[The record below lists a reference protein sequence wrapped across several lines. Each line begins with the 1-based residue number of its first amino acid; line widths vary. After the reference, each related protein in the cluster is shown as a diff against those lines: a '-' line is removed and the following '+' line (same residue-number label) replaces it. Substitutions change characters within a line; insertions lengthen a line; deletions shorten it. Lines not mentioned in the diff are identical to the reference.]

1 MYLPSLKSSFML
13 GLLFLTPFWM
23 KGINITGD
31 STTFYDIHQSG
42 FKAIYQLQGKYQ
54 AERSRINQQLQW
66 LALQLVH
73 RTSADQKVE
82 LLEEKL
88 ELLDALSRVENAE
101 TLEMLKVRYGKGID
115 LIRVM
120 YEKILGLDHHFSSM
134 QTYQNVA
141 VLSNPNTFPAF
152 KQIQGILKEK
162 SSSKLGFSFPS
173 IWESN
178 AFLTATFSIVS
189 SLLGKGRSEEKSAEI
204 NEISCVLDFTLRMHG
219 DLNIVR
225 HETEFLKKAN
235 QALKEECEALFKEYT
250 LFLDYL
256 VPLADCRKN
265 DDWEQ
270 LQEQL
275 LEFMGQLQ
283 NESTKNVQEAKKKEV
298 DLAFA
303 TQRVADFITKY
314 SNFIQQGIQYYQ
326 KFDSII
332 SSYENE
338 ATCAPSLPHQF
349 QELKYDI
356 KTTIEKF
363 NNTYNLP
370 EIQGSRLKSLLYGG
384 IN

>member
-13 GLLFLTPFWM
+13 GLLLLSHFSTTA
-23 KGINITGD
+23 ISITAD
-31 STTFYDIHQSG
+31 STTFYNIHQSG
-42 FKAIYQLQGKYQ
+42 FEAIYLLQGKYQ
-54 AERSRINQQLQW
+54 AERSQINQQLEW
-66 LALQLVH
+66 LALQLAH
-73 RTSADQKVE
+73 HTSADRKIG

-101 TLEMLKVRYGKGID
+101 TLEILKVRYGKGID
-115 LIRVM
+115 LIKVM

-152 KQIQGILKEK
+152 KNIQGILKEK
-162 SSSKLGFSFPS
+162 SSSKLGFSFPG

-189 SLLGKGRSEEKSAEI
+189 SLLGKGKSEEKSAEL
-204 NEISCVLDFTLRMHG
+204 NKISCVLDFTLRMHG

-283 NESTKNVQEAKKKEV
+283 DESTKNVQEAKKKEV

>member
-1 MYLPSLKSSFML
+1 MDLTSLKSSFML
-13 GLLFLTPFWM
+13 GLLFLTHFSMTAISIP
-23 KGINITGD
+23 GD
-31 STTFYDIHQSG
+31 SITFYDIHQSG
-42 FKAIYQLQGKYQ
+42 FEAIYQLQGEYLG
-54 AERSRINQQLQW
+54 ERNRINRELQW
-66 LALQLVH
+66 LAVQYAQL
-73 RTSADQKVE
+73 TSADEKVAFLKE
-82 LLEEKL
+82 KIDLLE
-88 ELLDALSRVENAE
+88 ALSQTENAE
-101 TLEMLKVRYGKGID
+101 KVEMLKVRYGKGID
-115 LIRVM
+115 LIKVM

-152 KQIQGILKEK
+152 KNVQAILKEK
-162 SSSKLGFSFPS
+162 SSSKLGFSIPG

-189 SLLGKGRSEEKSAEI
+189 SLLGKGRTEEKSAEL
-204 NEISCVLDFTLRMHG
+204 NEISCVLDFTLRMNG

-250 LFLDYL
+250 FFLDYL
-256 VPLADCRKN
+256 VPLADCRKH

-275 LEFMGQLQ
+275 LKFIDQLQ
-283 NESTKNVQEAKKKEV
+283 NESTKNQLEAQKKEV

-338 ATCAPSLPHQF
+338 KTCAPSLPHQF

>member
-13 GLLFLTPFWM
+13 GLLLLSHFSMTA
-23 KGINITGD
+23 ISITGD
-31 STTFYDIHQSG
+31 STTFYNIHQSG
-42 FKAIYQLQGKYQ
+42 FEAIYLLQGKYQ
-54 AERSRINQQLQW
+54 AERNQISQQLEW
-66 LALQLVH
+66 LALQLAH
-73 RTSADQKVE
+73 RTSADRKVG

-88 ELLDALSRVENAE
+88 ELLDALSRIENAE

-115 LIRVM
+115 LIKVM
-120 YEKILGLDHHFSSM
+120 YEKVLGLDHHFSSM

-162 SSSKLGFSFPS
+162 SNTRLGFSFPG

-275 LEFMGQLQ
+275 LKFMGQLQ
-283 NESTKNVQEAKKKEV
+283 EESTKNVQEAKKKEV

-349 QELKYDI
+349 QELKNDI

>member
-73 RTSADQKVE
+73 LTSADQKVE

-189 SLLGKGRSEEKSAEI
+189 SLLAR
-204 NEISCVLDFTLRMHG
+204 L
-219 DLNIVR
+219 
-225 HETEFLKKAN
+225 
-235 QALKEECEALFKEYT
+235 
-250 LFLDYL
+250 
-256 VPLADCRKN
+256 
-265 DDWEQ
+265 
-270 LQEQL
+270 
-275 LEFMGQLQ
+275 
-283 NESTKNVQEAKKKEV
+283 
-298 DLAFA
+298 
-303 TQRVADFITKY
+303 
-314 SNFIQQGIQYYQ
+314 
-326 KFDSII
+326 
-332 SSYENE
+332 SYFEN
-338 ATCAPSLPHQF
+338 
-349 QELKYDI
+349 K
-356 KTTIEKF
+356 
-363 NNTYNLP
+363 
-370 EIQGSRLKSLLYGG
+370 
-384 IN
+384 

>member
-1 MYLPSLKSSFML
+1 MYLASLKSCFML
-13 GLLFLTPFWM
+13 GLLSLAHFSTIAMNFP
-23 KGINITGD
+23 GD
-31 STTFYDIHQSG
+31 STTFDGIHQSG
-42 FKAIYQLQGKYQ
+42 FEAIYLLQDEYQ
-54 AERSRINQQLQW
+54 TKRNRIDQELQW
-66 LALQLVH
+66 LGLQLANA
-73 RTSADQKVE
+73 TSADEKVGI
-82 LLEEKL
+82 LEEKL
-88 ELLDALSRVENAE
+88 QLLEALSQIENAE
-101 TLEMLKVRYGKGID
+101 ALEVLKVRYGKGVD
-115 LIRVM
+115 LIKVM

-152 KQIQGILKEK
+152 KNIQAVLKEK
-162 SSSKLGFSFPS
+162 SSSKLGFTFPG

-189 SLLGKGRSEEKSAEI
+189 SLLGKGKAEEKSAEMDQ
-204 NEISCVLDFTLRMHG
+204 ISCVLDFTLRMNG

-275 LEFMGQLQ
+275 LKFIDQLKD
-283 NESTKNVQEAKKKEV
+283 ESTKNQLEAKKKEV

-338 ATCAPSLPHQF
+338 ATCAQSLPHQF